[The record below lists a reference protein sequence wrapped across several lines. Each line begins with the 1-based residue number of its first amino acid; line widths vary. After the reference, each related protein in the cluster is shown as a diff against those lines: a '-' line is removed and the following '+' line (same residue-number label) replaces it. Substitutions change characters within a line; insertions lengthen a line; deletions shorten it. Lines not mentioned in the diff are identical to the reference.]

1 MEVIKFLPRV
11 TGEDKKNIAL
21 KNNMVPCVIY
31 GKNYK
36 PQSMSV
42 DSKIISSFIKD
53 NGFYSKIFS
62 VELNGKTEK
71 VLPKEVQFHPVSNN
85 IIHLDFMRVQDTTKV
100 TVEVPI
106 NFLNRDTCPGIK
118 QGGVL
123 NIVRRVVE
131 LSCSANQIPEKLE
144 FDLIDSQIGD
154 SIKIS
159 NIVLPE
165 NVKPTITDRNFVIA
179 TLAPPTIEVE
189 PEKTAE
195 EVAEE
200 GEGEKTG
207 EGADKEEI
215 TESKKEEKAEDKK
228 EDSK

>member
-1 MEVIKFLPRV
+1 MVGL
-11 TGEDKKNIAL
+11 ACC
-21 KNNMVPCVIY
+21 NNY
-31 GKNYK
+31 W
-36 PQSMSV
+36 
-42 DSKIISSFIKD
+42 D
-53 NGFYSKIFS
+53 
-62 VELNGKTEK
+62 
-71 VLPKEVQFHPVSNN
+71 N